1 MGMNSPRRKN
11 IYYAIAIVLL
21 AFILFSLFK
30 SPPSDWQSAEAL
42 GEIVQSKGML
52 GVALLFI
59 ATMCAT
65 AVGLPRQFFA
75 FVAGFSFGL
84 PLGLLIAS
92 VGALAGAALTFVFA
106 KRFLRRWV
114 QSKFPEQLAMLN
126 RFVRDDAVLKIIV
139 LRLQPLGT
147 NFISNSCAG
156 VSSISPAKF
165 FIASAIGYIPQ
176 MLVFALMGS
185 GVRIGSNT
193 YITVSVILFTV
204 SLLIGWLLYRRAV
217 ASQLG

>member
-1 MGMNSPRRKN
+1 MTNPRRKK
-11 IYYAIAIVLL
+11 IYYAIAIALLVL
-21 AFILFSLFK
+21 ILFSLFK

-42 GEIVQSKGML
+42 GEFVQSKGML
-52 GVALLFI
+52 GVVLLLI

-92 VGALAGAALTFVFA
+92 VGALAGAAITFVFA
-106 KRFLRRWV
+106 KRFLQRWV
-114 QSKFPEQLAMLN
+114 HSKFPEQLAMLN

-147 NFISNSCAG
+147 NFISNCCAG

-165 FIASAIGYIPQ
+165 FIASAVGYIPQ

-193 YITVSVILFTV
+193 YISVSVILFTV

-217 ASQLG
+217 ASQFG

>member
-1 MGMNSPRRKN
+1 
-11 IYYAIAIVLL
+11 
-21 AFILFSLFK
+21 
-30 SPPSDWQSAEAL
+30 
-42 GEIVQSKGML
+42 
-52 GVALLFI
+52 
-59 ATMCAT
+59 
-65 AVGLPRQFFA
+65 
-75 FVAGFSFGL
+75 L

-92 VGALAGAALTFVFA
+92 VGALAGAAITFVFA
-106 KRFLRRWV
+106 KRFLQRWV
-114 QSKFPEQLAMLN
+114 HSKFPEQLAMLN

-147 NFISNSCAG
+147 NFISNCCAG

-165 FIASAIGYIPQ
+165 FIASAVGYIPQ

-193 YITVSVILFTV
+193 YISVSVILFTV

-217 ASQLG
+217 ASQFG